1 MRRMLPAPPAEFLQL
16 QAVRSR
22 FPVLGSRIVPLF
34 AITALQRNDLSGH
47 SAPSFFLCGA
57 GALAREKLCGGSLP
71 LDRRGRSSLQLY
83 CTISLMVPAP
93 TVCPPSRMA
102 QRKPLSMATDGI
114 KSITQYT
121 GFPVI
126 HH

>member
-1 MRRMLPAPPAEFLQL
+1 MRRVLPETPSEFLQL
-16 QAVRSR
+16 QAIRSR

-57 GALAREKLCGGSLP
+57 GALAREKLCGASLR
-71 LDRRGRSSLQLY
+71 LDGRGRSSLQLY

-93 TVCPPSRMA
+93 TLCTPSRMA
-102 QRKPLSMATDGI
+102 QREPFSTAPGLISLTNHLTVA
-114 KSITQYT
+114 
-121 GFPVI
+121 
-126 HH
+126 

>member
-1 MRRMLPAPPAEFLQL
+1 MLPAPRAELLQL

-22 FPVLGSRIVPLF
+22 FPVLRGRMISLF

-57 GALAREKLCGGSLP
+57 GALVREKLRGASLR
-71 LDRRGRSSLQLY
+71 LDGRGRSSLQLY

-102 QRKPLSMATDGI
+102 KRKPFSIATG
-114 KSITQYT
+114 
-121 GFPVI
+121 V
-126 HH
+126 

>member
-1 MRRMLPAPPAEFLQL
+1 
-16 QAVRSR
+16 
-22 FPVLGSRIVPLF
+22 PVLGGRIIPLF

-57 GALAREKLCGGSLP
+57 GALAREKLCGASLR
-71 LDRRGRSSLQLY
+71 LDGRGRSSLQLY

-102 QRKPLSMATDGI
+102 KRKPFSVATGLVSPITSCPLSPGITTSVPERRSATPVR
-114 KSITQYT
+114 SARAYT
-121 GFPVI
+121 
-126 HH
+126 